1 MSRERYNLS
10 VAVFVLLLRGDE
22 LCMLRRANTGWMDGY
37 FSLPAGGLEKGETLS
52 VAASRELKEETGI
65 EVLPSELILA
75 HSMHVWTDNRSWMGH
90 YFICRK
96 WAENLSLLSLTNT
109 AKLNGKEYRH
119 CLKKQYPTSGKLLT
133 QLTLTKITQSMAG
146 SLRA

>member
-10 VAVFVLLLRGDE
+10 VAVFILLLREDE
-22 LCMLRRANTGWMDGY
+22 LCMLRRANTGWMDGC

-52 VAASRELKEETGI
+52 AAASRELKEETGI

-96 WAENLSLLSLTNT
+96 WTGEPVLAEPDKHSKVEWKRISALPEETIPYVRQAVDAINSDENYS
-109 AKLNGKEYRH
+109 EY
-119 CLKKQYPTSGKLLT
+119 GW
-133 QLTLTKITQSMAG
+133 
-146 SLRA
+146 